1 MSIRRGPR
9 VADNFTILRNAVITD
24 QRLSYRARGV
34 LADVLSKPADWRTR
48 AEDLA
53 RRSPTEGRDAIRTAL
68 RELEEVGYL
77 VRERRQDPVTG
88 RWSNEATV
96 YEEPVD
102 KDASPEP
109 EPDKPTSGT
118 PNPGQPGSLVSTES
132 QRTETNHH
140 PSPKAAKSP
149 APKVQSVVR
158 NFPHL
163 DPLAV
168 ACRHAGLAARWDALK
183 PEAAASIT
191 ELLDT
196 HGIPALVHA
205 ATAAHRPV
213 NPTRYAQGWIEC
225 WRAIPLP
232 RRKAAPLCG
241 SCDEGW
247 LPDNEL
253 GQAVKCPCRQPAAA

>member
-1 MSIRRGPR
+1 MSVRRGPR
-9 VADNFTILRNAVITD
+9 IERDFTILRNAVIGD
-24 QRLSYRARGV
+24 ERLSYRARGV
-34 LADVLSKPADWRTR
+34 LHDILSKPPNWRTR

-77 VRERRQDPVTG
+77 VRERKQDPATG
-88 RWSNEATV
+88 RWSNESTV

-109 EPDKPTSGT
+109 EPGKPTAGT
-118 PNPGQPGSLVSTES
+118 PNPGNAAPLVSTES

-140 PSPKAAKSP
+140 RSPNAAKSP
-149 APKVQSVVR
+149 TPKAQAVVKK
-158 NFPHL
+158 FPHL
-163 DPLAV
+163 DALAV
-168 ACRHAGLAARWDALK
+168 ACRHAGLSARWDALK
-183 PEAAASIT
+183 PEAAAAIT
-191 ELLDT
+191 ELMDL
-196 HGIPALVHA
+196 HGIPTLVHA

-213 NPTRYAQGWIEC
+213 NPTRYAQGWIES
-225 WRAIPLP
+225 WRALPLP

-247 LPDNEL
+247 LPDNAL
-253 GQAVKCPCRQPAAA
+253 GQAVKCPCRLTRAA